1 MQKKMR
7 ALVTYGP
14 HDYRLE
20 EVDVPKAGEGEMVV
34 KVEGCGI
41 CAGDLKAYE
50 GGSVFWGDGSA
61 PPYLETPAIGGH
73 EFIGRIVEIGPG
85 IEKKET
91 YGIAD
96 REFRIGDRVAVEQIA
111 PCGKCKFCESGKYH
125 LCVPHN
131 VYGFKNYLNGGF
143 AEYALLTKESLVYK
157 IPEDMPLRQ
166 ALLIEPYA
174 CSMHA
179 VDRAKIEKEDVV
191 VISGAGCLGLGMIT
205 AAKKCNPRY
214 LIALDL
220 NDERLA
226 KAKEFGCDLVINPA
240 KEDLGKI
247 IRELTDGYGC
257 DVYIEATGHP
267 SSVTQGLGIVRKAG
281 RFIEFSLFLEPVT
294 CNWSVIG
301 DGKELDMYGVSL
313 SYGCFPDVIQ
323 GLYSGRLKSEGVVS
337 HEFVLED
344 YEAAF
349 KQSGRGIGSIKV
361 AFTFAEQ

>member
-1 MQKKMR
+1 MQSKMK
-7 ALVTYGP
+7 ALVTYGA
-14 HDYRLE
+14 HDYRYE
-20 EVDVPKAGEGEMVV
+20 ETDRPAAGPGEMII

-41 CAGDLKAYE
+41 CAGDLKAFK

-61 PPYLETPAIGGH
+61 PAYLEVPAIGGH
-73 EFIGRIVEIGPG
+73 EFVGHIVEIGPG
-85 IEKKET
+85 IEEKET

-96 REFRIGDRVAVEQIA
+96 RKFEVGDRVAVEQIA
-111 PCGKCKFCESGKYH
+111 PCGTCRYCREGRYH

-143 AEYALLTKESLVYK
+143 AEYAKLTKESLVYK
-157 IPEDMPLRQ
+157 IPEDMPLER

-179 VDRAKIEKEDVV
+179 IDRAAIGSEDIV

-205 AAKKCNPRY
+205 AARKRNPKC

-220 NDERLA
+220 NEERLE
-226 KAKEFGCDLVINPA
+226 KAREFGCDMTVNPLRENL
-240 KEDLGKI
+240 KEKI
-247 IRELTDGYGC
+247 MEVSDGYGC
-257 DVYIEATGHP
+257 DIYIEATGHP
-267 SSVTQGLGIVRKAG
+267 SSVKQGLDIIRKAG

-294 CNWSVIG
+294 CDWSVIG

-313 SYGCFPDVIQ
+313 SYGCFPEVIK
-323 GLYSGRLKSEGVVS
+323 GLYTGELKSDGVVS
-337 HEFVLED
+337 HKFALED

-349 KQSGRGIGSIKV
+349 EQSGKGTGSVKV
-361 AFTFAEQ
+361 VFTFE

>member
-1 MQKKMR
+1 MQKKMQ
-7 ALVTYGP
+7 ALVTYGA
-14 HDYRLE
+14 HDYRYE
-20 EVDVPKAGEGEMVV
+20 MVDIPTAGEGEMII

-41 CAGDLKAYE
+41 CAGDLKAFK
-50 GGSVFWGDGSA
+50 GGSVFWGDGTK
-61 PPYLETPAIGGH
+61 PPYLEAPAIGGH
-73 EFIGRIVEIGPG
+73 EFVGHIVEIGPG
-85 IEKKET
+85 VEKKET

-96 REFRIGDRVAVEQIA
+96 KDFKVGDRVAVEQIA
-111 PCGKCKFCESGKYH
+111 PCGNCKFCKSGQYH

-143 AEYALLTKESLVYK
+143 AEYAKLTKESLVYK
-157 IPEDMPLRQ
+157 IPENMPLEK

-179 VDRAKIEKEDVV
+179 IERAKIEKDDVV

-205 AAKKCNPRY
+205 AAKKKQPKC

-220 NDERLA
+220 NEERLKTA
-226 KAKEFGCDLVINPA
+226 MKFGCDMAINPS
-240 KEDLGKI
+240 KGNLEEI
-247 IRELTDGYGC
+247 IREVTDGYGC

-267 SSVTQGLGIVRKAG
+267 SSVKQGLEMIRKAG

-294 CNWSVIG
+294 CDWSVIG

-313 SYGCFPDVIQ
+313 SRGCFPEVIR
-323 GLYSGRLKSEGVVS
+323 GLCSGELMSDGVVS
-337 HEFVLED
+337 HKFALKD

-349 KQSGRGIGSIKV
+349 EQSGKGVGSIKV
-361 AFTFAEQ
+361 VFTFE

>member
-1 MQKKMR
+1 MQSKMK
-7 ALVTYGP
+7 ALVTHGA

-20 EVDVPKAGEGEMVV
+20 EVDRPSAGEGEMII

-41 CAGDLKAYE
+41 CAGDLKAFK

-61 PPYLETPAIGGH
+61 PPYLEVPAIGGH
-73 EFIGRIVEIGPG
+73 EFVGYIVEMGPG
-85 IEKKET
+85 TDKKKT

-96 REFRIGDRVAVEQIA
+96 TGLKVGDRVAVEQIA
-111 PCGKCKFCESGKYH
+111 PCGTCRYCKEGRYH

-143 AEYALLTKESLVYK
+143 AEYARLTKESLVYK
-157 IPEDMPLRQ
+157 IPEDMPLER

-174 CSMHA
+174 CSMYA
-179 VDRAKIEKEDVV
+179 IDRAAIGKDDIV

-205 AAKKCNPRY
+205 AARKRNPKC

-220 NDERLA
+220 NEERLK
-226 KAKEFGCDLVINPA
+226 KAKEFGCDITIDPNRESL
-240 KEDLGKI
+240 KDKI
-247 IRELTDGYGC
+247 MELSDGYGC

-267 SSVTQGLGIVRKAG
+267 SSVKQGLDIIRKAG

-294 CNWSVIG
+294 CDWSVIG

-313 SYGCFPDVIQ
+313 SYGCFPDTIK
-323 GLYSGRLKSEGVVS
+323 GLYTGELMSDGVVS
-337 HEFVLED
+337 HKFALSD

-349 KQSGRGIGSIKV
+349 EQSGKGTDSVKV
-361 AFTFAEQ
+361 VFTFE

>member
-1 MQKKMR
+1 MHQGKMK
-7 ALVTYGP
+7 ALVTHGP

-20 EVDVPKAGEGEMVV
+20 EVDIPRAEEGEMII

-41 CAGDLKAYE
+41 CAGDLKAFK
-50 GGSVFWGDGSA
+50 GGNVFWGDGTK
-61 PPYLETPAIGGH
+61 PPYLEVPAIGGH
-73 EFIGRIVEIGPG
+73 EFVGHIVEIGPG

-91 YGIAD
+91 YGVAD
-96 REFRIGDRVAVEQIA
+96 SGFQIGDRVAVEQIA
-111 PCGKCKFCESGKYH
+111 PCGTCRYCREGRYH

-143 AEYALLTKESLVYK
+143 AQYAKLTKESLVYK
-157 IPEDMPLRQ
+157 IPEEMPLEK

-179 VDRAKIEKEDVV
+179 IQRAKIEENDIV

-205 AAKKCNPRY
+205 AAARQKPKC

-220 NDERLA
+220 NEERLQ
-226 KAKEFGCDLVINPA
+226 KAKEFGCDLTINPA
-240 KEDLGKI
+240 KEDLESTI
-247 IRELTDGYGC
+247 MELSDGYGC

-267 SSVTQGLGIVRKAG
+267 ASVKQGLDIIRKAG
-281 RFIEFSLFLEPVT
+281 RFVEFSLFLEPVT
-294 CNWSVIG
+294 CDWSVIG

-313 SYGCFPDVIQ
+313 SHGCFPETIR
-323 GLYSGRLKSEGVVS
+323 GLCLGELKSEGVVS
-337 HEFVLED
+337 HKFALED

-349 KQSGRGIGSIKV
+349 EKSGKGVGSIKV
-361 AFTFAEQ
+361 VFTYE

>member
-1 MQKKMR
+1 MQTKMQ
-7 ALVTYGP
+7 ALVTYGA

-20 EVDVPKAGEGEMVV
+20 KVDVPRAGKGEMII

-50 GGSVFWGDGSA
+50 GGTVFWGDGKK
-61 PPYLETPAIGGH
+61 PPYVEVPAIGGH
-73 EFIGRIVEIGPG
+73 EFVGHIVEIGPG
-85 IEKKET
+85 IEEKET

-96 REFRIGDRVAVEQIA
+96 KDFKIGDRVAVEQIA
-111 PCGKCKFCESGKYH
+111 PCGECRFCKEGNYH

-143 AEYALLTKESLVYK
+143 AEYAKLTKESLVYK
-157 IPEDMPLRQ
+157 IPEDMPLKK

-179 VDRAKIEKEDVV
+179 IDRAKIGKDDVV

-205 AAKKCNPRY
+205 TARKYDPKA

-220 NDERLA
+220 NEERLETA
-226 KAKEFGCDLVINPA
+226 LKFGCDLTINPA
-240 KEDLGKI
+240 KGNLETI
-247 IRELTDGYGC
+247 INELSGGYGC

-267 SSVTQGLGIVRKAG
+267 SSVKQGLEIIRKG
-281 RFIEFSLFLEPVT
+281 GHFIEFSVFLDPVT
-294 CNWSVIG
+294 CDWSVIG

-313 SYGCFPDVIQ
+313 SKGCFPKAIE
-323 GLYSGRLKSEGVVS
+323 GLYSGELMSDNVVS
-337 HEFVLED
+337 HIFKLED
-344 YEAAF
+344 FKEAF
-349 KQSGRGIGSIKV
+349 KQSGSGKGSIKV
-361 AFTFAEQ
+361 AFTFE

>member
-1 MQKKMR
+1 MHQGKMK

-20 EVDVPKAGEGEMVV
+20 EADIPRAEEGEMII

-41 CAGDLKAYE
+41 CAGDLKAFK
-50 GGSVFWGDGSA
+50 GGSVFWGDGTK
-61 PPYLETPAIGGH
+61 PPYLEVPAIGGH
-73 EFIGRIVEIGPG
+73 EFVGHIVEIGPG

-96 REFRIGDRVAVEQIA
+96 SGFQIGDRVAVEQIA
-111 PCGKCKFCESGKYH
+111 PCGICRYCKEGRYH

-143 AEYALLTKESLVYK
+143 AQYAKLTKESLVYK
-157 IPEDMPLRQ
+157 IPEEMPLEK

-179 VDRAKIEKEDVV
+179 IRRAKIEKDDIV

-205 AAKKCNPRY
+205 AAARQKPKC

-220 NDERLA
+220 NEGRLQ
-226 KAKEFGCDLVINPA
+226 KAKDFGCDMAINPA
-240 KEDLGKI
+240 KEDLESI
-247 IRELTDGYGC
+247 IMELSDGYGC

-267 SSVTQGLGIVRKAG
+267 ASVKQGLDIIRKAG
-281 RFIEFSLFLEPVT
+281 RFVEFSLFLEPVT
-294 CNWSVIG
+294 CDWSVIG

-313 SYGCFPDVIQ
+313 SHGCFPETIR
-323 GLYSGRLKSEGVVS
+323 GLCSGELKSEGVVS
-337 HEFVLED
+337 HKFALED

-349 KQSGRGIGSIKV
+349 EQSGKGVGSVKV
-361 AFTFAEQ
+361 VFTYD